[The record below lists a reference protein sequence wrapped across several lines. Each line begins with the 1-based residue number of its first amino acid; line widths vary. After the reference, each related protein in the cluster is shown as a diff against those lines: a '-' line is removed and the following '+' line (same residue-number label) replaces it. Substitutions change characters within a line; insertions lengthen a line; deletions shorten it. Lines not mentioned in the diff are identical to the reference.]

1 MYLITNTNHCAQPQM
16 GAGEEPFGESPPPLE
31 TINKGP
37 KQCTFLHTRPKRTSA
52 CLPRRTR
59 VRQSPQ
65 PPLCLSP
72 QPSQDLETK
81 RADLFF
87 LLPALLSPLQQ
98 PQEQEQA
105 SRTHAARLRPPWRR
119 GMLGS
124 GPAPG
129 RRTGAG
135 ATGARSRSPFRR
147 LGSPP
152 RTPPSP
158 SPAASRRPGLCPD
171 SAFPPSLPQETK
183 GGFSRVIA
191 RPPRGR
197 LSGPQRGRPPH
208 KGTPRAGSP
217 CRRARPRP
225 ARELS
230 PTCRCLCVCP

>member
-1 MYLITNTNHCAQPQM
+1 
-16 GAGEEPFGESPPPLE
+16 
-31 TINKGP
+31 
-37 KQCTFLHTRPKRTSA
+37 
-52 CLPRRTR
+52 
-59 VRQSPQ
+59 
-65 PPLCLSP
+65 
-72 QPSQDLETK
+72 
-81 RADLFF
+81 
-87 LLPALLSPLQQ
+87 
-98 PQEQEQA
+98 
-105 SRTHAARLRPPWRR
+105 
-119 GMLGS
+119 MLGS

-230 PTCRCLCVCP
+230 PTCSAHGARSCRCPEEVWTDPTTHTRAGAWSPHPDRCGTHDLCHLYTQACARTHLTDRRTTHSHRSLVEISNCNTRILSLEGAGLLKNTYNALRPGKHTIKPPTRQGTRG